1 MKLLSRLLAPL
12 AVAAAVV
19 FGVAACAPTAQPIE
33 VASDTVV
40 IDVRTAEEYAAGH
53 LDGAI
58 NLDVQSPEFDT
69 LVGDLPSD
77 GEYVVYCRSGNRSA
91 AAIDRMEA
99 LGFTSLVNAGGID
112 AAAGAT
118 GLAIVK

>member
-12 AVAAAVV
+12 AVVAAVV
-19 FGVAACAPTAQPIE
+19 FGVAACAPTAEPIE

-40 IDVRTAEEYAAGH
+40 IDVRTPEEYAAGH
-53 LDGAI
+53 LDGAV
-58 NLDVQSPEFDT
+58 NLDVQSPQFDA
-69 LVGDLPSD
+69 LVGQLPTD

-91 AAIDRMEA
+91 AAIDRMQA

-112 AAAGAT
+112 AAASAT
-118 GLAIVK
+118 GLPIVK